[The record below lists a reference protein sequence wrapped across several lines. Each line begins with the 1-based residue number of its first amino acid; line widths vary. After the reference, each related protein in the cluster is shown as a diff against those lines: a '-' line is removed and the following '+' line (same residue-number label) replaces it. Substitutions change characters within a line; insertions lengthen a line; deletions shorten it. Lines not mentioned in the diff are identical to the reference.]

1 MKVNTISHR
10 QLNLLNAPSNDPSL
24 ILIMCFQP
32 KFQFLF
38 QILFNAIWELPTE
51 RVEEA
56 IVAVLPPP
64 TFNLPREK
72 PVPKA
77 KPLTKW
83 EQYAKEKGNKIIH
96 FCYFVL
102 RNRNLTRSLY

>member
-1 MKVNTISHR
+1 M
-10 QLNLLNAPSNDPSL
+10 
-24 ILIMCFQP
+24 
-32 KFQFLF
+32 F

-56 IVAVLPPP
+56 VVAVLPPP

-83 EQYAKEKGNKIIH
+83 EQYAKEKGKKN
-96 FCYFVL
+96 VL
-102 RNRNLTRSLY
+102 EEWTALICISAMSYNDF